1 MEEIWYGL
9 DKNSRIIETFSGTYG
24 KAVDYFNSEESSPRV
39 ECFNKKADIDEICL
53 KFAEG
58 TGKQF
63 ARTKR
68 KGFPETL
75 ISDTKQSEIARL
87 RNDGLSLRDIAGKMG
102 FLTVKT
108 VVDHLNN
115 FEERK
120 RFYNMWVTWW
130 NEAEIIAKA
139 IPFSNVAK
147 DIFSDKKIEYCNQIG
162 IKTVADYIVMAVENP
177 VRDMQ
182 IKLKDTSG
190 EYKERRKKIFENIK
204 NNL

>member
-9 DKNSRIIETFSGTYG
+9 DKNSCIIEIFSGTYG
-24 KAVDYFNSEESSPRV
+24 KAVDYFNSKESSPRV
-39 ECFNKKADIDEICL
+39 ECFYKKADIDEICL

-75 ISDTKQSEIARL
+75 ISDTKQNEIARL
-87 RNDGLSLRDIAGKMG
+87 RNDGLSLRDIAGKME

-120 RFYNMWVTWW
+120 KFYNMWVTWW
-130 NEAEIIAKA
+130 NETEIIAKT

-147 DIFSDKKIEYCNQIG
+147 DIFSDRKIEYCTQIG
-162 IKTVADYIVMAVENP
+162 IRTIADYIIMSVENP

-190 EYKERRKKIFENIK
+190 EYKERRKRIFENIK